1 MPRNYT
7 EQKLRHE
14 TIVQLL
20 SMHDISSQV
29 EIVKMLKEKSFTVTQ
44 SSVSRDFSDLRISK
58 VEGFYRFKANPIMDN
73 TAINEIKEHIKQVN
87 HAGPNILLL
96 KTSVGAAQRVAAIID
111 HLSLNEVIGTI
122 SGDDTIFIATKNLA
136 DQKTISQRLKIS

>member
-87 HAGPNILLL
+87 HAGPNI
-96 KTSVGAAQRVAAIID
+96 D